1 MVSNTNMLIAGNIGW
16 GKTNTAMAIAVRNIP
31 FGRRIV
37 VPGDPK
43 DDWLRLALALGG
55 QGIRLGRG
63 LQARLN
69 PLDGGVK
76 PAGQDQAVWDSE
88 VWNRRQKLLIALV
101 ATAAPAI
108 APLEPLAV
116 AALDLALAAAVAAQ
130 GTPTLP
136 HVAFHLGN
144 PDPQQA
150 KDAGYSAELLRDRGQ
165 PVYAVLSSLI
175 GGHLGGLFDGPST
188 VRFDPDA
195 PMIALGSAALGEDD
209 LLQSLV
215 MLCASAWVG
224 STMAD
229 PRYGQRIFVYDEA
242 WRIISGEAQLDRM
255 NADLRLSRYY
265 GIANIIAMHALSD
278 PDKVGH
284 ADSAAVKKARGLLS
298 LCDTR
303 VVFRQAPGELD
314 RATHDLALTAAE
326 REVVAGAGV
335 GEALWKLP
343 TKSFR
348 VQTVLSAREKAMFDT
363 DHRMTTEGTR
373 VMIGHRTRSRTRQS
387 LRRQLQQQ
395 LSTIAEDGPRIA
407 DTARVAAGAKV
418 TGRGRVGGQAVA
430 VGAVTVAD
438 DARLTDHA
446 ILAGTATI
454 RGRATLSGWATA
466 IEKATPGWRRL
477 GVRPRRHRGKRLDRR
492 ARPGLRRRQASTAV
506 RSSAGTPGST
516 ATPTSPGKPGCT
528 DAARSAGTP

>member
-1 MVSNTNMLIAGNIGW
+1 M
-16 GKTNTAMAIAVRNIP
+16 
-31 FGRRIV
+31 
-37 VPGDPK
+37 
-43 DDWLRLALALGG
+43 
-55 QGIRLGRG
+55 
-63 LQARLN
+63 
-69 PLDGGVK
+69 
-76 PAGQDQAVWDSE
+76 WDSE

-116 AALDLALAAAVAAQ
+116 AALDLALAAAVAAH
-130 GTPTLP
+130 G
-136 HVAFHLGN
+136 H
-144 PDPQQA
+144 PDAAARRVPPRPPRPA
-150 KDAGYSAELLRDRGQ
+150 NGPRDAGYTAELLRDRGQ

-229 PRYGQRIFVYDEA
+229 PAYGQRIFVYDEA
-242 WRIISGEAQLDRM
+242 WRIIAGEAQLDRM

-303 VVFRQAPGELD
+303 VMFRQAPGELD
-314 RATHDLALTAAE
+314 RATRDLALTAAE

-343 TKSFR
+343 D
-348 VQTVLSAREKAMFDT
+348 QVLP
-363 DHRMTTEGTR
+363 G
-373 VMIGHRTRSRTRQS
+373 
-387 LRRQLQQQ
+387 
-395 LSTIAEDGPRIA
+395 A
-407 DTARVAAGAKV
+407 D
-418 TGRGRVGGQAVA
+418 
-430 VGAVTVAD
+430 
-438 DARLTDHA
+438 
-446 ILAGTATI
+446 
-454 RGRATLSGWATA
+454 RA
-466 IEKATPGWRRL
+466 
-477 GVRPRRHRGKRLDRR
+477 VRPGKGHVRHRPSNDRSDR
-492 ARPGLRRRQASTAV
+492 D
-506 RSSAGTPGST
+506 
-516 ATPTSPGKPGCT
+516 TS
-528 DAARSAGTP
+528 

>member
-1 MVSNTNMLIAGNIGW
+1 MDENPNRTVHSGGFLADDATRRDRRDHRRQWKKAADQLVALDVAAATAARQAEIDARKAEYRSRTPKAGEKRAWAGRTGRRLKLRKHRATTANLSHVYPFLADGGLGASGIYIGRDSYSGASFCYCGFDLYNRRPRLVSNTNIMMVGGIGW
-16 GKTNTAMAIAVRNIP
+16 GKTNAAMALAVRNLP

-43 DDWLRLALALGG
+43 DDWLRLAIALGG

-63 LQARLN
+63 LPARLN

-76 PAGQDQAVWDSE
+76 PPTKDQQLWETE
-88 VWNRRQKLLIALV
+88 VWSRRQKLLIALV
-101 ATAAPAI
+101 ATASPAI
-108 APLEPLAV
+108 APLNPLAV
-116 AALDLALAAAVAAQ
+116 AALDVALAAAVDQA

-136 HVAFHLGN
+136 HVARHLAE
-144 PDPQQA
+144 PDA
-150 KDAGYSAELLRDRGQ
+150 ARARAAGYDADLLRHHGQ

-175 GGHLGGLFDGPST
+175 NGHLGGLFDGPSS
-188 VRFDPDA
+188 VRFDPQA
-195 PMIALGSAALGEDD
+195 PMIALGSAALGDDD

-229 PRYGQRIFVYDEA
+229 PSFGQRIFVYDEA

-265 GIANIIAMHALSD
+265 GIANILAMHALSD

-284 ADSAAVKKARGLLS
+284 ADSAAVKKAKGLLS

-314 RATHDLALTAAE
+314 RATADLALTEAE
-326 REVVAGAGV
+326 REVIAGAGV

-348 VQTVLSAREKAMFDT
+348 VQTVLSARERAMFDT
-363 DHRMTTEGTR
+363 DQRMVTPN
-373 VMIGHRTRSRTRQS
+373 
-387 LRRQLQQQ
+387 LR
-395 LSTIAEDGPRIA
+395 
-407 DTARVAAGAKV
+407 
-418 TGRGRVGGQAVA
+418 
-430 VGAVTVAD
+430 
-438 DARLTDHA
+438 
-446 ILAGTATI
+446 
-454 RGRATLSGWATA
+454 
-466 IEKATPGWRRL
+466 KAP
-477 GVRPRRHRGKRLDRR
+477 
-492 ARPGLRRRQASTAV
+492 
-506 RSSAGTPGST
+506 
-516 ATPTSPGKPGCT
+516 
-528 DAARSAGTP
+528 

>member
-1 MVSNTNMLIAGNIGW
+1 MSNHEGKATHAAHGGGFLPADANREQRRAARKAWRAAAQGLVADEIDREAAAKRAETEARKAEYRSRTPKEGEKRPWAGRTARPLRVRQHRATTANLSFAYPFLADGGLGSSGIYIGRDSHSGASFCYCGFDLYNRRPRLVSNTNVLIAGNIGW

-43 DDWLRLALALGG
+43 DDWLRLAIALGG

-76 PAGQDQAVWDSE
+76 PPDKDHAVWDSE
-88 VWNRRQKLLIALV
+88 VRDRRQKLLIALV

-116 AALDLALAAAVAAQ
+116 AALDLALAAAIAAH

-136 HVAFHLGN
+136 QVAFHLGN
-144 PDPQQA
+144 PDAQRA
-150 KDAGYSAELLRDRGQ
+150 KDAGYSADLILEHGQ

-175 GGHLGGLFDGPST
+175 GGHLGGLFDGQST

-303 VVFRQAPGELD
+303 VIFRQAPGELD
-314 RATHDLALTAAE
+314 RATRDLALTAAE

-363 DHRMTTEGTR
+363 DLRMTE
-373 VMIGHRTRSRTRQS
+373 RTPS
-387 LRRQLQQQ
+387 
-395 LSTIAEDGPRIA
+395 
-407 DTARVAAGAKV
+407 
-418 TGRGRVGGQAVA
+418 
-430 VGAVTVAD
+430 
-438 DARLTDHA
+438 
-446 ILAGTATI
+446 
-454 RGRATLSGWATA
+454 
-466 IEKATPGWRRL
+466 
-477 GVRPRRHRGKRLDRR
+477 
-492 ARPGLRRRQASTAV
+492 
-506 RSSAGTPGST
+506 
-516 ATPTSPGKPGCT
+516 
-528 DAARSAGTP
+528 